1 MEDNERYPCPSPYP
15 QPFKDVSNFKTPKR
29 PPNLSKFTSPSPHFF
44 TASKRTPISSSS
56 SFLPSIS
63 GQSRLKPATTTARRR
78 LKAFEIEQSQSSR
91 KEQIRKEQALKTL
104 SKSLTTWLN
113 FLFENPSACG
123 CSCNFS
129 QNGVVGSSAV
139 VGLGKREGGAAG
151 VGDMWRSPK
160 RSRDVTWQRGG
171 GGGGDGDVLNFK
183 RYGKLKE
190 GLKEVCSVEDLME
203 RMRVYLS
210 LGCCKEV
217 FDAMVPVVKTID
229 EGRLKMRPH
238 CPIVTDF
245 GMKEKAMRI
254 LMCYNPFWLRI
265 GLQIILGGDSL
276 LPSGDI
282 DSDQEISFLKLVIE
296 KQFLSHTGLAK
307 AYAYNRKVEGLY
319 RPGYYESLGNVIL
332 KRFLLLVLILD
343 RAKLQSGLSL
353 KYGIDGIDGGS
364 PPLFVVQSCLKSSH
378 QMINDFL
385 SSEVMHGEG
394 NLLAHLV
401 IIGYKVSY
409 QQCSLVEYDFRV
421 TDLFAE
427 LQDGVRLCRAIQLLQ
442 NDSSILM
449 KMVVPSDTRKRNL
462 ANCGLALQYLK
473 RAGVTLQDEDGMTI
487 LEDDVANGD
496 KELTVSLLW
505 NIFVHLQL
513 PLLLNKTTLA
523 NEILKIH
530 GVNMDSASISPGS
543 SPLELLLSW
552 IQAVCGKYDY
562 KINNFSS
569 LVDGK
574 AIWCLLDYY
583 FRKEL
588 SCSHSP
594 KDPHESRREE
604 SLMSAIDY
612 TDSVHNFLLSQKLTT
627 LLWNFPEVLHISDIL
642 EHSGASNHRSVVIL
656 LVFLSSQLTVK
667 KTMDQLNFHKLL
679 CCDCQERRNTSVGRC
694 SLSSEAE
701 LDQDIIDGPSTED
714 AARKFRAIKAW
725 WQDMAERNDKF
736 ITKPGTS
743 VLECN
748 STSNLGII
756 IQRENAAKVIQSHFR
771 RSVERHNF
779 LKMIRAASFLQ
790 TAIRAWLM
798 VKKKSVLLKF
808 SSVTVQDS
816 RCERWIQAENLGKY
830 VKFIVDRHRFV
841 KLRRDVMLIQ
851 KATRIWI
858 RRRHKSDCVSNLDV
872 STLDR
877 VNAAIAVQKFIRG
890 WAARSRYKAV
900 QLEKAS
906 SSCQFDGLTVQLSS
920 KTVISRSIL
929 EQQLA
934 ATKIQSHFRGWLLRR
949 TFLIRKQAILK
960 IQSNYRCLRCRRA
973 FQEFSIAKKS
983 AIVIQSCV
991 RGWTVRRKVGRYR
1004 YLIGVLQRSCRA
1016 WLIRRGF
1023 LLQKQAATQIQS
1035 AIRCLNCRTAF
1046 NSRKGATIEIQRFV
1060 RGHTTR
1066 NRLLGASHS
1075 SGGIASYG
1083 NFLTS
1088 GVCFQSLELKVMMSS
1103 VLKLQRWWRGILFLK
1118 LRKKSAIV
1126 IQAHIRGWI
1135 GRQMASRERQ
1145 CVVLQREAVLK
1156 IQSSVRCLNC
1166 WKAFRCSKQA
1176 AIEIQGFVR
1185 GQITRNRLLG
1195 ASHFHRA
1202 TAGYCKIQTSG
1213 VCLQSLELKIVMSSI
1228 LKLQRWW
1235 RGVLLLKH
1243 RAKSAILIQS
1253 LVRGWIGRQQAS
1265 RERQRVVVLQSHW
1278 KGFLARKHA
1287 RGQLLDLRLR
1297 VQNSAKNVDDSM
1309 RIINRLIVAL
1319 SELSSMKSVSGILHT
1334 CATLDMATEHSQKC
1348 CEKLVA
1354 AGAIDNLLKLIRSVS
1369 QSMPDQ
1375 EVLKHALSVLRNLS
1389 RYPHLIEV
1397 LIDSQ
1402 GVVEIILWQLLRNK
1416 EEGYF
1421 IASEV
1426 MKKICSHKKGVEMV
1440 LRKPPIIKR
1449 LHSLVEELT
1458 RKANFEKKKP
1468 RGMAVRENMERRL
1481 REAVELLKLINSS
1494 LW

>member
-63 GQSRLKPATTTARRR
+63 GHSRLKPATTTARRR
-78 LKAFEIEQSQSSR
+78 LKAFETEQSQSSR
-91 KEQIRKEQALKTL
+91 KAQIRKEQALKTL

-129 QNGVVGSSAV
+129 QNAGSGVQCGGGVGERGK
-139 VGLGKREGGAAG
+139 VGRLG

-160 RSRDVTWQRGG
+160 RSRDVTWQGGG

-523 NEILKIH
+523 DEILKIH

-756 IQRENAAKVIQSHFR
+756 IQRENAAKSI
-771 RSVERHNF
+771 
-779 LKMIRAASFLQ
+779 
-790 TAIRAWLM
+790 
-798 VKKKSVLLKF
+798 LKF

-890 WAARSRYKAV
+890 WAAR
-900 QLEKAS
+900 
-906 SSCQFDGLTVQLSS
+906 
-920 KTVISRSIL
+920 SRSIL

-1103 VLKLQRWWRGILFLK
+1103 VLKLQGWWRGILFLK
-1118 LRKKSAIV
+1118 LRTKSAIV

-1265 RERQRVVVLQSHW
+1265 RERRRVVVLQSHW

-1481 REAVELLKLINSS
+1481 REAVELLKLINNS

>member
-1 MEDNERYPCPSPYP
+1 MEGSEQYPCPSPYP

-29 PPNLSKFTSPSPHFF
+29 PPNLSKFTSPSSQFF

-56 SFLPSIS
+56 YRPSLS
-63 GQSRLKPATTTARRR
+63 GQFRPKPASTTARRR

-91 KEQIRKEQALKTL
+91 KAQIRKEQALKTL

-123 CSCNFS
+123 CSCNFT
-129 QNGVVGSSAV
+129 QNAV
-139 VGLGKREGGAAG
+139 AGPSVLVGLGKREGGAAG
-151 VGDMWRSPK
+151 VGDTWRSPK
-160 RSRDVTWQRGG
+160 RSRDVTWKGG
-171 GGGGDGDVLNFK
+171 GVGGDGDVLNFK

-217 FDAMVPVVKTID
+217 FDATVVVVKTID
-229 EGRLKMRPH
+229 EGRLKMKPH

-254 LMCYNPFWLRI
+254 LMCYNPVWLRI

-282 DSDQEISFLKLVIE
+282 DSDQEISFLKMVIE

-307 AYAYNRKVEGLY
+307 TYAYNRKVEGLY

-353 KYGIDGIDGGS
+353 KYGIDGVDGGS
-364 PPLFVVQSCLKSSH
+364 PLLFVVQSSIKSSR

-496 KELTVSLLW
+496 MELTVSLLW
-505 NIFVHLQL
+505 NMFVHLQL

-530 GVNMDSASISPGS
+530 GVNMDSANISPGS

-562 KINNFSS
+562 KIDNFAS

-594 KDPHESRREE
+594 KDPRESRREE

-642 EHSGASNHRSVVIL
+642 EHSGAINHRSVVIL

-679 CCDCQERRNTSVGRC
+679 CCDCQERRTSSVGRC

-701 LDQDIIDGPSTED
+701 LDQDIIDGSSTED

-725 WQDMAERNDKF
+725 WQDMAERNNKF
-736 ITKPGTS
+736 ITQPGTS
-743 VLECN
+743 VLECT

-779 LKMIRAASFLQ
+779 LKMRRAASFLQ

-798 VKKKSVLLKF
+798 VKKRPFLLKF
-808 SSVTVQDS
+808 SSVTVQDF
-816 RCERWIQAENLGKY
+816 RCERWSQAENLGRY

-841 KLRRDVMLIQ
+841 KLRRDATLIQ

-858 RRRHKSDCVSNLDV
+858 RQRHKSDCVSNLDV
-872 STLDR
+872 STLDI

-890 WAARSRYKAV
+890 WAARSRYKDV

-906 SSCQFDGLTVQLSS
+906 STCQFDGLTVQLSS
-920 KTVISRSIL
+920 KTIISRSIH

-934 ATKIQSHFRGWLLRR
+934 ATKIQSHFQGWLLRR
-949 TFLIRKQAILK
+949 TFLIQKQAIMK

-973 FQEFSIAKKS
+973 FQQFSIAKKS

-991 RGWTVRRKVGRYR
+991 RGWIVRRKVGRYL
-1004 YLIGVLQRSCRA
+1004 YLIGVLQRYCRA
-1016 WLIRRGF
+1016 WLIRRDF
-1023 LLQKQAATQIQS
+1023 LFQKQAATQIQS

-1046 NSRKGATIEIQRFV
+1046 KACKDATIEIQRFV

-1066 NRLLGASHS
+1066 NRLLGASHF

-1088 GVCFQSLELKVMMSS
+1088 GVCFQSLKLKVLMSS

-1118 LRKKSAIV
+1118 LRTKSAIV

-1145 CVVLQREAVLK
+1145 
-1156 IQSSVRCLNC
+1156 
-1166 WKAFRCSKQA
+1166 
-1176 AIEIQGFVR
+1176 
-1185 GQITRNRLLG
+1185 
-1195 ASHFHRA
+1195 H
-1202 TAGYCKIQTSG
+1202 
-1213 VCLQSLELKIVMSSI
+1213 
-1228 LKLQRWW
+1228 
-1235 RGVLLLKH
+1235 
-1243 RAKSAILIQS
+1243 
-1253 LVRGWIGRQQAS
+1253 
-1265 RERQRVVVLQSHW
+1265 VVVVQSHW
-1278 KGFLARKHA
+1278 KGFLARKNA

-1297 VQNSAKNVDDSM
+1297 MQNSAKNVDDSM

-1334 CATLDMATEHSQKC
+1334 CATLDMTTEHSQKC

-1375 EVLKHALSVLRNLS
+1375 EVLKHALSVLRNLAH
-1389 RYPHLIEV
+1389 YPHLIEV

-1402 GVVEIILWQLLRNK
+1402 GVVETILWQLLRNK

-1421 IASEV
+1421 IASDV
-1426 MKKICSHKKGVEMV
+1426 MKKICSHQKGVEMV

-1468 RGMAVRENMERRL
+1468 RSMAVRDNMERRL
-1481 REAVELLKLINSS
+1481 REAVELLKLINSK

>member
-91 KEQIRKEQALKTL
+91 KAQIRKEQALKTL

-160 RSRDVTWQRGG
+160 RSRDVTWQGGG

-245 GMKEKAMRI
+245 GMKETAMRI

-530 GVNMDSASISPGS
+530 GVNM
-543 SPLELLLSW
+543 
-552 IQAVCGKYDY
+552 
-562 KINNFSS
+562 
-569 LVDGK
+569 
-574 AIWCLLDYY
+574 
-583 FRKEL
+583 
-588 SCSHSP
+588 
-594 KDPHESRREE
+594 DPHESRREE

-1103 VLKLQRWWRGILFLK
+1103 VLKLQRWWR
-1118 LRKKSAIV
+1118 
-1126 IQAHIRGWI
+1126 AHIRGWI

-1334 CATLDMATEHSQKC
+1334 CATLVFFARYGYRTLSKMLRETC
-1348 CEKLVA
+1348 G

-1458 RKANFEKKKP
+1458 RKANFEKNEGKHGK
-1468 RGMAVRENMERRL
+1468 RL

>member
-1 MEDNERYPCPSPYP
+1 
-15 QPFKDVSNFKTPKR
+15 
-29 PPNLSKFTSPSPHFF
+29 
-44 TASKRTPISSSS
+44 
-56 SFLPSIS
+56 
-63 GQSRLKPATTTARRR
+63 
-78 LKAFEIEQSQSSR
+78 
-91 KEQIRKEQALKTL
+91 
-104 SKSLTTWLN
+104 
-113 FLFENPSACG
+113 
-123 CSCNFS
+123 
-129 QNGVVGSSAV
+129 
-139 VGLGKREGGAAG
+139 
-151 VGDMWRSPK
+151 
-160 RSRDVTWQRGG
+160 
-171 GGGGDGDVLNFK
+171 
-183 RYGKLKE
+183 
-190 GLKEVCSVEDLME
+190 
-203 RMRVYLS
+203 MRVYLS

-229 EGRLKMRPH
+229 EGRLKMKAH

-254 LMCYNPFWLRI
+254 LMCYNPVWLRI

-276 LPSGDI
+276 LPSGDT
-282 DSDQEISFLKLVIE
+282 DSDQEISFFEV
-296 KQFLSHTGLAK
+296 
-307 AYAYNRKVEGLY
+307 
-319 RPGYYESLGNVIL
+319 
-332 KRFLLLVLILD
+332 D

-353 KYGIDGIDGGS
+353 KYGIDGVDGGS
-364 PPLFVVQSCLKSSH
+364 PPLFVVQSCIKSSH

-401 IIGYKVSY
+401 IISYKVSY

-714 AARKFRAIKAW
+714 AARNFRAIKAW
-725 WQDMAERNDKF
+725 WQEMAERNSKF

-790 TAIRAWLM
+790 TAIRAWLI
-798 VKKKSVLLKF
+798 VKKESVLLKF

-816 RCERWIQAENLGKY
+816 RCERWSQAENLGKY
-830 VKFIVDRHRFV
+830 VKFIADRHRFV

-890 WAARSRYKAV
+890 WAARSR
-900 QLEKAS
+900 
-906 SSCQFDGLTVQLSS
+906 
-920 KTVISRSIL
+920 SIH

-934 ATKIQSHFRGWLLRR
+934 ATKIQSHFRDVGGLFKNLVLPKSQPLL
-949 TFLIRKQAILK
+949 FNLV
-960 IQSNYRCLRCRRA
+960 
-973 FQEFSIAKKS
+973 F
-983 AIVIQSCV
+983 V
-991 RGWTVRRKVGRYR
+991 GWTVRRKVGRYQ
-1004 YLIGVLQRSCRA
+1004 YLIGVLQRYCRA
-1016 WLIRRGF
+1016 WLIRRDV
-1023 LLQKQAATQIQS
+1023 
-1035 AIRCLNCRTAF
+1035 
-1046 NSRKGATIEIQRFV
+1046 FV
-1060 RGHTTR
+1060 PKTSSDTDSKGHTTR
-1066 NRLLGASHS
+1066 NRLLGASHF

-1118 LRKKSAIV
+1118 LRTKSAIV

-1135 GRQMASRERQ
+1135 GRQMASRERE

-1185 GQITRNRLLG
+1185 GEITRNRLLG

-1243 RAKSAILIQS
+1243 RAKSAILVQS

-1334 CATLDMATEHSQKC
+1334 CATLDMATEHSQ
-1348 CEKLVA
+1348 
-1354 AGAIDNLLKLIRSVS
+1354 
-1369 QSMPDQ
+1369 
-1375 EVLKHALSVLRNLS
+1375 
-1389 RYPHLIEV
+1389 
-1397 LIDSQ
+1397 
-1402 GVVEIILWQLLRNK
+1402 
-1416 EEGYF
+1416 
-1421 IASEV
+1421 
-1426 MKKICSHKKGVEMV
+1426 
-1440 LRKPPIIKR
+1440 
-1449 LHSLVEELT
+1449 
-1458 RKANFEKKKP
+1458 
-1468 RGMAVRENMERRL
+1468 NML
-1481 REAVELLKLINSS
+1481 
-1494 LW
+1494 

>member
-1 MEDNERYPCPSPYP
+1 MEDNERCPCPSPYP

-91 KEQIRKEQALKTL
+91 KAQIRKEQALKTL

-129 QNGVVGSSAV
+129 QNAVVGSSAV

-160 RSRDVTWQRGG
+160 RSRDVTWQGGG

-296 KQFLSHTGLAK
+296 KQFLSHAGLAK

-523 NEILKIH
+523 DEILKIH

-552 IQAVCGKYDY
+552 IQAV
-562 KINNFSS
+562 S
-569 LVDGK
+569 
-574 AIWCLLDYY
+574 IWCLLDYY

-771 RSVERHNF
+771 RSVERHNL

-798 VKKKSVLLKF
+798 VKKKSVHLKF
-808 SSVTVQDS
+808 SSVTKGGS
-816 RCERWIQAENLGKY
+816 QAENLGKY

-1103 VLKLQRWWRGILFLK
+1103 VLKLQGWWRGILFLK
-1118 LRKKSAIV
+1118 LRTKSAIV

-1156 IQSSVRCLNC
+1156 IQSS
-1166 WKAFRCSKQA
+1166 
-1176 AIEIQGFVR
+1176 
-1185 GQITRNRLLG
+1185 ITRNRLLG

-1354 AGAIDNLLKLIRSVS
+1354 AGAIDNLLKLIRSV
-1369 QSMPDQ
+1369 M
-1375 EVLKHALSVLRNLS
+1375 
-1389 RYPHLIEV
+1389 

-1402 GVVEIILWQLLRNK
+1402 GVVEIILWQLLRLFC
-1416 EEGYF
+1416 YDLRSQWYVF
-1421 IASEV
+1421 I
-1426 MKKICSHKKGVEMV
+1426 CY
-1440 LRKPPIIKR
+1440 L
-1449 LHSLVEELT
+1449 
-1458 RKANFEKKKP
+1458 
-1468 RGMAVRENMERRL
+1468 
-1481 REAVELLKLINSS
+1481 
-1494 LW
+1494 

>member
-1 MEDNERYPCPSPYP
+1 MEGSEQYPCPSPYP

-29 PPNLSKFTSPSPHFF
+29 PPNLSKFTSPSSQFF

-56 SFLPSIS
+56 YRPSLS
-63 GQSRLKPATTTARRR
+63 GQFRPKPASTTARRR

-91 KEQIRKEQALKTL
+91 KAQIRKEQALKTL

-123 CSCNFS
+123 CSCNFT
-129 QNGVVGSSAV
+129 QNAV
-139 VGLGKREGGAAG
+139 AGPSVLVGLGKREGGAAG
-151 VGDMWRSPK
+151 VGDTWRSPK
-160 RSRDVTWQRGG
+160 RSRDVTWKGG
-171 GGGGDGDVLNFK
+171 GVGGDGDVLNFK

-217 FDAMVPVVKTID
+217 FDATVVVVKTID
-229 EGRLKMRPH
+229 EGRLKMKPH

-254 LMCYNPFWLRI
+254 LMCYNPVWLRI

-282 DSDQEISFLKLVIE
+282 DSDQEISFLKMVIE

-307 AYAYNRKVEGLY
+307 TYAYNRKVEGLY

-353 KYGIDGIDGGS
+353 KYGIDGVDGGS
-364 PPLFVVQSCLKSSH
+364 PLLFVVQSSIKSSR

-496 KELTVSLLW
+496 MELTVSLLW
-505 NIFVHLQL
+505 NMFVHLQL

-530 GVNMDSASISPGS
+530 GVNMDSANISPGS

-562 KINNFSS
+562 KIDNFAS

-594 KDPHESRREE
+594 KDPRESRREE

-642 EHSGASNHRSVVIL
+642 EHSGAINHRSVVIL

-679 CCDCQERRNTSVGRC
+679 CCDCQERRTSSVGRC

-701 LDQDIIDGPSTED
+701 LDQDIIDGSSTED

-725 WQDMAERNDKF
+725 WQDMAERNNKF
-736 ITKPGTS
+736 ITQPGTS
-743 VLECN
+743 VLECT

-779 LKMIRAASFLQ
+779 LKMRRAASFLQ

-798 VKKKSVLLKF
+798 VKKRPFLLKF
-808 SSVTVQDS
+808 SSVTVQDF
-816 RCERWIQAENLGKY
+816 RCERWSQAENLGRY

-841 KLRRDVMLIQ
+841 KLRRDATLIQ

-858 RRRHKSDCVSNLDV
+858 RQRHKSDCVSNLDV
-872 STLDR
+872 STLDI

-890 WAARSRYKAV
+890 WAARSRYKDV

-906 SSCQFDGLTVQLSS
+906 STCQFDGLTVQLSS
-920 KTVISRSIL
+920 KTIISRSIH

-934 ATKIQSHFRGWLLRR
+934 ATKIQSHFQGWLLRR
-949 TFLIRKQAILK
+949 TFLIQKQAIMK

-973 FQEFSIAKKS
+973 FQQFSIAKKS

-991 RGWTVRRKVGRYR
+991 RGWIVRRKVGRYL
-1004 YLIGVLQRSCRA
+1004 YLIGVLQRYCRA
-1016 WLIRRGF
+1016 WLIRRDF
-1023 LLQKQAATQIQS
+1023 LFQKQAATQIQS

-1046 NSRKGATIEIQRFV
+1046 KACKDATIEIQRFV

-1066 NRLLGASHS
+1066 NRLLGASHF

-1088 GVCFQSLELKVMMSS
+1088 GVCFQSLKLKVLMSS

-1118 LRKKSAIV
+1118 LRTKSAIV

-1145 CVVLQREAVLK
+1145 CVALQREAVLK
-1156 IQSSVRCLNC
+1156 IQSAVRCLNC
-1166 WKAFRCSKQA
+1166 WKAFHCCKQA
-1176 AIEIQGFVR
+1176 TIEIQGFVR
-1185 GQITRNRLLG
+1185 GEITRNRLLG

-1202 TAGYCKIQTSG
+1202 TASYCKMQTSR

-1243 RAKSAILIQS
+1243 RAKSAILVQS
-1253 LVRGWIGRQQAS
+1253 HVRGWIGRKKAT
-1265 RERQRVVVLQSHW
+1265 RERQHVVVVQSHW
-1278 KGFLARKHA
+1278 KGFLARKNA

-1297 VQNSAKNVDDSM
+1297 MQNSAKNVDDSM

-1334 CATLDMATEHSQKC
+1334 CATLDMTTEHSQKC

-1375 EVLKHALSVLRNLS
+1375 EVLKHALSVLRNLAH
-1389 RYPHLIEV
+1389 YPHLIEV

-1402 GVVEIILWQLLRNK
+1402 GVVETILWQLLRNK

-1421 IASEV
+1421 IASDV
-1426 MKKICSHKKGVEMV
+1426 MKKICSHQKGVEMV

-1468 RGMAVRENMERRL
+1468 RSMAVRDNMERRL
-1481 REAVELLKLINSS
+1481 REAVELLKLINSK